1 MKYNKIFRKQISKKY
16 KIEYKKGG
24 SSSSE
29 RRTKAAN
36 IAARQVAIGRIKAKS
51 KKRSQVRG
59 LGQKTLVT
67 ELKKGAKT
75 YKSSLEKIDFKG
87 TLLDNVTLSNKPLEN
102 LDLTKIIIKNSR
114 LLNTKFTNSNLTESI
129 FDNNDMIS
137 TQFKNANLTSAKFK
151 NIKNLKDANF
161 DNVKLDNVEFNNV
174 DNTPIL
180 FILQHANSNNT
191 NKLNNIKI
199 INCKTPRVNVS
210 PESSSLSD
218 KILIRPII
226 LDSIFLAP
234 KFSKIIFD
242 HGEIKNT
249 RFEKFTN
256 QNIVITEC
264 NFLNSII
271 HNSTFIKTRIS
282 DCIFKNCTIKNN
294 KFNDAIFLNCE
305 MHNLTGTDGS
315 LKNNNFNY
323 SQILNVTF
331 KNSNLENSTFNGSRL
346 DVEFNNANLNG
357 CQFVPVLLQLHDGRQ
372 RIMPTV
378 FHNMSTF
385 NGASIAGATFQQ
397 TIGLENKNFNN
408 INLVGTSFA
417 GCSLLNT
424 SFRNADLRNATFNM
438 CAITGCDFTGS
449 RIDGINVSP
458 DTLATGDANNGLN
471 NRLRPT
477 DHPKIYPTDIH
488 AAFGIVNLNK
498 LYREIYVTS
507 LENYSNSQTLD
518 YLKDNIKDIISN
530 FKSTIDDERGR
541 KEVEEKK
548 SKVMKFWEKCYKE
561 RLNTYDFNSYI
572 KNTNPSLKWN
582 SLLLTIINF
591 VKKQNIEFKET
602 YVTEV
607 IVESATTYG
616 EDGLSCPA
624 GIVERFVIK
633 LKAAI
638 ELTKPIL
645 EQNKNYD
652 KLIEYNKIL
661 NILDPTQESPTTREE
676 IKKLIETSPVDE
688 EQTYFEVTQPM
699 RDEWR
704 EFHKTGGPNQFQ
716 HDDTINIKLEMYKD
730 FLREKFYFDNKSK
743 KQKEILNDVIKK
755 ELEGM
760 AAVLEFDDEFFDPGD
775 GAQNGGRRKNHS
787 IFSDKKLFHKL
798 CKKYCLCNKR
808 KYKTKKINKKINK
821 KTKKNKKK

>member
-1 MKYNKIFRKQISKKY
+1 MKYNKNFRKQISKKH

-24 SSSSE
+24 TSSSE
-29 RRTKAAN
+29 RRKRGAN
-36 IAARQVAIGRIKAKS
+36 IAARQVAIGRIKAKTR
-51 KKRSQVRG
+51 KRTQVRG
-59 LGQKTLVT
+59 LGQRTLTT
-67 ELKKGAKT
+67 ELKKGAAT
-75 YKSSLEKIDFKG
+75 YKSSLVKIDFKG
-87 TLLDNVTLSNKPLEN
+87 TLLDNVVLSNKPLEN

-151 NIKNLKDANF
+151 NIKDLKNANF
-161 DNVKLDNVEFNNV
+161 NNVKLDNIEFNNV
-174 DNTPIL
+174 NAVIL

-199 INCKTPRVNVS
+199 INSRVDNFS
-210 PESSSLSD
+210 QETSILTD
-218 KILIRPII
+218 KHLNKPII
-226 LDSIFLAP
+226 LDSIFYAP
-234 KFSKIIFD
+234 TFSKIIFD
-242 HGEIKNT
+242 HAEINNTKFEKKDNKGVTITSCEFKNT
-249 RFEKFTN
+249 KI
-256 QNIVITEC
+256 Q
-264 NFLNSII
+264 
-271 HNSTFIKTRIS
+271 NSTFIKTRIS
-282 DCIFKNCTIKNN
+282 DCSFKNCTIKNN
-294 KFNDAIFLNCE
+294 KFNDAIFINCRMDNLN
-305 MHNLTGTDGS
+305 GTDGS

-331 KNSNLENSTFNGSRL
+331 KNSDLENSTFNGSKL

-357 CQFVPVLLQLHDGRQ
+357 CQFVPVLLQLRDGRQ

-378 FHNMSTF
+378 FDNMATF
-385 NGASIAGATFQQ
+385 DEASIAGATFQQ

-408 INLVGTSFA
+408 INLVGTSFH

-424 SFRNADLRNATFNM
+424 SFRNADLRNAIFNM
-438 CAITGCDFTGS
+438 CAITGCDFTGA
-449 RIDGINVSP
+449 RIDGIDVSP
-458 DTLATGDANNGLN
+458 DTLATGDENNGLN

-477 DHPKIYPTDIH
+477 DRPKIYPSDVH
-488 AAFGIVNLNK
+488 AAFAIVDLNK
-498 LYREIYVTS
+498 LYDLLFVLGSYA
-507 LENYSNSQTLD
+507 NYTNKQTLD
-518 YLKDNIKDIISN
+518 SMSQYIKSIINN
-530 FKSTIDDERGR
+530 FKPAIDDDRGR
-541 KEVEEKK
+541 REVDEKK
-548 SKVMKFWEKCYKE
+548 TRVMKFWDKCYKE
-561 RLNTYDFNSYI
+561 RLDTYDFNSYI

-582 SLLLTIINF
+582 SLLLTIMYF
-591 VKKQNIEFKET
+591 VNEQNIDFKET

-616 EDGLSCPA
+616 EGGFSCPL

-633 LKAAI
+633 LKSAI
-638 ELTKPIL
+638 EITKPIL
-645 EQNKNYD
+645 EQHKNYD

-661 NILDPTQESPTTREE
+661 NILDPTQESPTTHEE
-676 IKKLIETSPVDE
+676 IKKLIETSPVDQ
-688 EQTYFEVTQPM
+688 EQRYFEVTQPM

-730 FLREKFYFDNKSK
+730 FLREKFHFDNKSP

-775 GAQNGGRRKNHS
+775 GTQAGGRRKRHT

-798 CKKYCLCNKR
+798 CKKYCLCNK
-808 KYKTKKINKKINK
+808 
-821 KTKKNKKK
+821 TKKNK